1 MPNIQNGTG
10 SILAQG
16 FVGTSA
22 GYVYGPVAGSNAQVE
37 IRGLVFS
44 NESSSART
52 VTYGVG
58 KSGATLGAAG
68 TSAGKTVALGA
79 AGSAT
84 AIADATEL
92 ELFVLGSGDFVWAL
106 ADGGSAVAQ
115 TLSGVVY

>member
-1 MPNIQNGTG
+1 MPNVQNGSG
-10 SILAQG
+10 GILAQG

-22 GYVYGPVAGSNAQVE
+22 AAFYGPVAGTNAQVE

-44 NESSSART
+44 NESASATT

-58 KSGATLGAAG
+58 KSGATVGAAG

-79 AGSAT
+79 AGATT

-92 ELFVLGSGDFVWAL
+92 EQFVLGAGDYVWAS
-106 ADGGSAVAQ
+106 AGAATAVAA
-115 TLSGVVY
+115 TLSAIVY